1 VSDLGQAITFAAK
14 LYGSHA
20 GVRYA
25 GYLRRD
31 PMARLELRPGQLNP
45 YPIYAELR
53 EQGPLTRTRNGIWV
67 STSHRVCDAVLRDR
81 RFGVRLEG
89 ESQELEASFLTQNP
103 PDHTR
108 LRRLALPAFSPKA
121 VASYQPRIE
130 RTVAS
135 LLDRAQSA
143 GQFDLVAGFA
153 APLPIAVITDLLGI
167 PDADADAFARYGA
180 IMGSALDGVKSMRH
194 VQQLIA
200 SSNAIGEIFSNLFE
214 LRRSKPGDDIVS
226 TLIAAS
232 PDRISPDEMRSMCVL
247 LLVAGFETTVNL
259 ISNAVLALL
268 GHDQQWQA
276 LCADPDGLASGA
288 VEEVL
293 RWDPPVQRTERF
305 AQQDLEL
312 EGHAIRRGEKVIT
325 LIGAANRDPQVY
337 PDPDTFDISRE
348 HPAGHLAFSSGIH
361 YCLGQPLA
369 RLEATIALREL
380 AARMP
385 GLARHGRVVMRNA
398 TTIRGPL
405 HLPVTTQPAHTSRLA
420 WSEGT
425 ASRNSGAVQ
434 PCRAYASLTAPRTG
448 PLAASGTSASTQPP
462 NPPPIIRA
470 PSAPEASAVSTAAS
484 ASGQEISKSS
494 RSEACA
500 WVSSRPI
507 SR

>member
-1 VSDLGQAITFAAK
+1 MSDLGQAITFAAK

-20 GVRYA
+20 SVRYA

-31 PMARLELRPGQLNP
+31 PMARLELPPGQRNP

-53 EQGPLTRTRNGIWV
+53 AQGPLTRTRNGNWV

-81 RFGVRLEG
+81 RFGVRLED
-89 ESQELEASFLTQNP
+89 ESPEFEASFLTRNP

-121 VASYQPRIE
+121 VAGYQPRIE
-130 RTVAS
+130 RTVGD
-135 LLDRAQSA
+135 LLDRTQQA

-167 PDADADAFARYGA
+167 PDADAAAFARYGA

-200 SSNAIGEIFSNLFE
+200 SSNAIQEIFANLFE
-214 LRRSKPGDDIVS
+214 LRRSEPGDDIVS
-226 TLIAAS
+226 SLITAS
-232 PDRISPDEMRSMCVL
+232 PDRISPDEMLSMCVL

-305 AQQDLEL
+305 ARQDLEL
-312 EGHAIRRGEKVIT
+312 EGHAIRRGERVVT

-337 PDPDTFDISRE
+337 PDPDTFDIMRE
-348 HPAGHLAFSSGIH
+348 MKAGHLAFSSGIH

-369 RLEATIALREL
+369 RLEATIAIREL

-385 GLARHGRVVMRNA
+385 GLARHGRVVMRDA

-405 HLPVTTQPAHTSRLA
+405 HLPVTTQPDKTTSNIV
-420 WSEGT
+420 T
-425 ASRNSGAVQ
+425 AGAQ
-434 PCRAYASLTAPRTG
+434 APG
-448 PLAASGTSASTQPP
+448 
-462 NPPPIIRA
+462 
-470 PSAPEASAVSTAAS
+470 
-484 ASGQEISKSS
+484 
-494 RSEACA
+494 
-500 WVSSRPI
+500 
-507 SR
+507 

>member
-1 VSDLGQAITFAAK
+1 MSDLGQAITFAAR
-14 LYGSHA
+14 LYGTHA
-20 GVRYA
+20 SVRYA

-53 EQGPLTRTRNGIWV
+53 EQGPLARTRKGHWV

-89 ESQELEASFLTQNP
+89 ESPEFEASFLTLNP

-121 VASYQPRIE
+121 VAGYQDRIE

-135 LLDRAQSA
+135 LLDRAQQA
-143 GQFDLVAGFA
+143 VQFDLVAGFA

-167 PDADADAFARYGA
+167 PDADAAGFARYGA
-180 IMGSALDGVKSMRH
+180 IIGSALDGVKSMRH
-194 VQQLIA
+194 VAQLIA
-200 SSNAIGEIFSNLFE
+200 SSNAIGEIFANLFE
-214 LRRSKPGDDIVS
+214 LRGREPGDDIVS
-226 TLIAAS
+226 SLVAAS
-232 PDRISPDEMRSMCVL
+232 PDRISAAEMRAMCVL

-268 GHDQQWQA
+268 GHDRQWQA
-276 LCADPDGLASGA
+276 LCADPDGLASRA

-305 AQQDLEL
+305 ALADLEL
-312 EGHAIRRGEKVIT
+312 EGQAIRRGERVIT

-337 PDPDTFDISRE
+337 PDPDTFDIMRE
-348 HPAGHLAFSSGIH
+348 PAAGHLAFSSGIH

-369 RLEATIALREL
+369 RLEATIALRAL

-385 GLARHGRVVMRNA
+385 GLARDGRLTMRNA

-405 HLPVTTQPAHTSRLA
+405 HLPVTTGPPQPQLTPAA
-420 WSEGT
+420 WRDPTERRRGT
-425 ASRNSGAVQ
+425 
-434 PCRAYASLTAPRTG
+434 P
-448 PLAASGTSASTQPP
+448 
-462 NPPPIIRA
+462 A
-470 PSAPEASAVSTAAS
+470 PSSPAA
-484 ASGQEISKSS
+484 
-494 RSEACA
+494 RTP
-500 WVSSRPI
+500 R
-507 SR
+507 